1 MLYWFVMGYSENMT
15 YYFIDFWGLLS
26 ITLWLKYGRNFVW
39 GVIFQIPN
47 WTLSYKSSYT
57 EVKYKRWR
65 ESSHVTWRYFQ
76 TCTLT
81 MFNAYTKLTYTNTR
95 IKYDGKFV
103 KKSIKINSADK
114 MNGPSISDG
123 LLEILN
129 IDWVS
134 INFVWFDVT
143 FVQQKNTGKFHLR
156 HIKLNWWKCMISFRY
171 HSPSLLFVY

>member
-1 MLYWFVMGYSENMT
+1 MT

-39 GVIFQIPN
+39 GVIFQFPN

-143 FVQQKNTGKFHLR
+143 FVQQKKHR
-156 HIKLNWWKCMISFRY
+156 EISFASHQIELMKVYDFIPLSFAFIAIR
-171 HSPSLLFVY
+171 LLDSTDEIA